1 MANLHPFA
9 MLNQKKPNPGIPHVS
24 LIQRDL
30 VLENSLDPKPTLSGS
45 IRRRLRP
52 PPRIYLSYAHLRGAN
67 LGLTR
72 DARYPIGLVAI

>member
-30 VLENSLDPKPTLSGS
+30 VLLVNVTTMLKLLIKGRSRTGCIHHWINPTT
-45 IRRRLRP
+45 RP
-52 PPRIYLSYAHLRGAN
+52 QE
-67 LGLTR
+67 
-72 DARYPIGLVAI
+72 